1 MPKKK
6 PIYSPHGGLAKH
18 ATLRI
23 IHIPT
28 GRDVTFDAYLDGFSD
43 MYTSQW
49 NAEDVY
55 GRMDPIATFIGTR
68 RSLSLAWK
76 VPAASETEAG
86 INLQKA
92 NLLFSYLYPLY
103 EAESVGGATA
113 INQAPLLR
121 ISFGNLIRNPVN
133 GRGLLG
139 YVNGF
144 TFDPD
149 LEAGMFYGRPNPD
162 GYHAN
167 LPSMEYLP
175 KTFRLNCEFNILHE
189 HSLGFQ
195 RASKDNKTFSFRDPK
210 VNDANYPY
218 LVADEAPRYPELTPG
233 TQVQNPNPKAG
244 KPAPNTGPQIDFQTG
259 KLIPERNRAER
270 EAHASR
276 SAAVNRLQPT
286 GAEDAAINS
295 LLDSVK
301 DD

>member
-144 TFDPD
+144 TF
-149 LEAGMFYGRPNPD
+149 
-162 GYHAN
+162 
-167 LPSMEYLP
+167 
-175 KTFRLNCEFNILHE
+175 RLNCEFNILHE

>member
-6 PIYSPHGGLAKH
+6 PIYSPHGGLSNSAFLK
-18 ATLRI
+18 I
-23 IHIPT
+23 IHVPT
-28 GRDVTFDAYLDGFSD
+28 GRQVIFDAYLDGFSD
-43 MYTSQW
+43 MYTSEW

-68 RSLSLAWK
+68 RALSLAWK
-76 VPAASETEAG
+76 VPAASEFEAG
-86 INLQKA
+86 VNLQKA
-92 NLLFSYLYPLY
+92 NLLFSFLYPLY
-103 EAESVGGATA
+103 ETEGVGGATA
-113 INQAPLLR
+113 INQSPLLR
-121 ISFGNLIRNPVN
+121 MSFGNLIRNPVS

-149 LEAGMFYGRPNPD
+149 LEAGMFYGRPDPN

-167 LPSMEYLP
+167 LPSMDYLP

-195 RASKDNKTFSFRDPK
+195 RASMDNKTFSFRDPK

-218 LVADEAPRYPELTPG
+218 LVTDEAPRYPKYTPG
-233 TQVQNPNPKAG
+233 TKAQNPNPKAG
-244 KPAPNTGPQIDFQTG
+244 KPAADTGPQIDFQTG
-259 KLIPERNRAER
+259 KLIPELGRAER
-270 EAHASR
+270 EANATR
-276 SAAVNRLQPT
+276 SAATGMLQPT
-286 GAEDAAINS
+286 AAEDAAVDS